1 MMSKAESRTH
11 INEIRIMIKIY
22 KYNQLRNTVKIDIC
36 SKGGVRGTLVFDQ
49 GNVFTKEFPTV
60 QVRTEFWQQAIEDSK
75 LFKTG
80 TIKLVQVI
88 KEETD
93 EEEKPVQDDTYKVIE
108 EVDSVEKAID
118 YVASNFGVV
127 CKTRVKVINEAHK
140 HGVDFPNM

>member
-1 MMSKAESRTH
+1 
-11 INEIRIMIKIY
+11 MIKIY

-36 SKGGVRGTLVFDQ
+36 SKGGLRGTLVFDQ

-60 QVRTEFWQQAIEDSK
+60 QVRTAFWQQAIEDSK

-80 TIKLVQVI
+80 MIKLVQVI
-88 KEETD
+88 KEESD
-93 EEEKPVQDDTYKVIE
+93 EDEKPVQADSYKAIE

-118 YVASNFGVV
+118 YLASKFGVV
-127 CKTRVKVINEAHK
+127 AKTRVRVINEAHK